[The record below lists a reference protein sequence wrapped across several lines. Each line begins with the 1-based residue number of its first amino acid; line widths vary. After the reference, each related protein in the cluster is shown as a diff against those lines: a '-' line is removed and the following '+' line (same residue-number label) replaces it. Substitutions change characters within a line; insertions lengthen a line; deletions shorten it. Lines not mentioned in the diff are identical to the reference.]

1 MLRWF
6 MALYENDIIE
16 EGSFLKWKEDVNDT
30 YPGKGKAL
38 FQVQL
43 HNLVQSQKGHWAV
56 YYTGPQTFNYNVFL
70 FVVFTTLRTLVNFD
84 WMVY

>member
-1 MLRWF
+1 

-16 EGSFLKWKEDVNDT
+16 EGSFLRWKEDVNDT

-43 HNLVQSQKGHWAV
+43 VIFLIGDNCVKMSWYHYFGDLFGVCI
-56 YYTGPQTFNYNVFL
+56 YYIISPLQL
-70 FVVFTTLRTLVNFD
+70 FKE
-84 WMVY
+84 

>member
-1 MLRWF
+1 

-43 HNLVQSQKGHWAV
+43 VLHNLVQSQKRHWAV
-56 YYTGPQTFNYNVFL
+56 YYTSPQTFNHNVFL
-70 FVVFTTLRTLVNFD
+70 FFVFTTLGTVND
-84 WMVY
+84 LDQLIH